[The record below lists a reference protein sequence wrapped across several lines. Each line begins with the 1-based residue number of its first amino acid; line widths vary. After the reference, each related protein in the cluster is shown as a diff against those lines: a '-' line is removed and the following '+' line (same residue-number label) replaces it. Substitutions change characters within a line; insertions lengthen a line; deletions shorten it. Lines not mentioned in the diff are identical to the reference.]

1 MRVGR
6 TLKLVYS
13 SLVRSVDARMQPLE
27 LTAMQWEPLL
37 LLARG
42 RADTVAALARECD
55 MDPGAMTRMLD
66 RLEQKHLLAR
76 SRSEADRRVV
86 HLALTDKGREAAAA
100 RAARTEQERL
110 TAETDRIG
118 RLKDDVEARA
128 AALVGRSA
136 QVEAQQAT
144 LAVLRAKLDRRHGRQ
159 GRDRVLRRLLGDD
172 GFSLGRQ
179 RLPILRQIERNP
191 DGGSGHQDGKARG
204 NQSA

>member
-6 TLKLVYS
+6 TLKLVFS

-37 LLARG
+37 LLSRG

-66 RLEQKHLLAR
+66 RLEQKHLLVR

-100 RAARTEQERL
+100 IPPVIRDELSRHLQDFSGSETELLVSMLNRMLQNGAR
-110 TAETDRIG
+110 
-118 RLKDDVEARA
+118 
-128 AALVGRSA
+128 S
-136 QVEAQQAT
+136 
-144 LAVLRAKLDRRHGRQ
+144 
-159 GRDRVLRRLLGDD
+159 
-172 GFSLGRQ
+172 
-179 RLPILRQIERNP
+179 
-191 DGGSGHQDGKARG
+191 
-204 NQSA
+204 